1 MWIKQPWIKQKS
13 YSLYSELG
21 RPVFPV
27 ESTNNIRIKLTYLK
41 GMGNGCIWKRIS
53 LVNACWV
60 SQSVLVQCH
69 EVLITV
75 SDSLVFKKWGL
86 MEIWYFSWK
95 WYWKGGII
103 TKKKC
108 DKNYCQILGWKNFVQ
123 VFIIHK
129 TFFLMFEV
137 HKILCMN
144 KRLSNSTLITFS
156 LKVYISLKG
165 NKLASFTNS

>member
-1 MWIKQPWIKQKS
+1 MKYS

-41 GMGNGCIWKRIS
+41 GMGYRCIWKKKS

-60 SQSVLVQCH
+60 SQSVLVQYH
-69 EVLITV
+69 QVLITV
-75 SDSLVFKKWGL
+75 SDCLVFKKWRL

-103 TKKKC
+103 IKKKC

-123 VFIIHK
+123 VFIMHE
-129 TFFLMFEV
+129 TFFLVFGV
-137 HKILCMN
+137 HEILCMN
-144 KRLSNSTLITFS
+144 KRMSNSTLIKFS